1 MKLSQIMPQN
11 QWAWVHEYCY
21 SNKVNPVLIAAIGWH
36 ETHWGRL
43 GMGRYGYHMGI
54 SCWVRND
61 AQYQHDLAIGQV
73 DQETYTKVSG
83 GHLYCSR
90 SLKGMQNQVKWAVE
104 HIKGKVPYTIGYPN
118 VLYIAEKIWIP
129 GNPKAW
135 ADSVWSIYKNME
147 IDLPSTYVPSEP
159 ETIPTSDN
167 ELPSASGIILSI
179 ASHLEEI
186 VKLLRNWRL

>member
-1 MKLSQIMPQN
+1 MKISEIMSQN
-11 QWAWVHEYCY
+11 EWAWLHNYAN
-21 SNKVNPVLIAAIGWH
+21 SNQVNPVLLAAIGWH

-61 AQYQHDLAIGQV
+61 TQYQYDLARGQV
-73 DQETYTKVSG
+73 DQETYTKVSS
-83 GHLYCSR
+83 GHLYCSL
-90 SLKGMQNQVKWAVE
+90 SLKGMQSQVKWAVE

-118 VLYIAEKIWIP
+118 VLYIAENIWKP

-135 ADSVWSIYKNME
+135 ASSVWTIYRDME
-147 IDLPSTYVPSEP
+147 IDMPSTYVPSEP
-159 ETIPTSDN
+159 ENIPTSDN